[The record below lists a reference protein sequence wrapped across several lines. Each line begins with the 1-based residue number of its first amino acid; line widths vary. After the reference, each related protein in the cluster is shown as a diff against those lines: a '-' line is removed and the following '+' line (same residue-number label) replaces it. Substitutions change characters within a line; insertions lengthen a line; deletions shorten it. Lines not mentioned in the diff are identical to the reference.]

1 MGEGIPR
8 VLRLCIASQILAVLV
23 ALSIFRQF
31 DRFDQFFT
39 TSQIVIV
46 PNIIVLLVLFSGV
59 LAIIG
64 LLKGQK
70 WGFLPLYFYI
80 PAATMF
86 LNISI
91 IPILPELVPSIY
103 RNQVILGLNSVV
115 LVYSVFL
122 LLRRMDRNLLHEV

>member
-1 MGEGIPR
+1 MGKGIPR
-8 VLRLCIASQILAVLV
+8 TLRLCIASKILAVLV
-23 ALSIFRQF
+23 ALSIFRQI
-31 DRFDQFFT
+31 DRFDQFFSS
-39 TSQIVIV
+39 SQIVIV
-46 PNIIVLLVLFSGV
+46 PNIIVFLVLFSGV

-86 LNISI
+86 LKISI
-91 IPILPELVPSIY
+91 IPIVPELVPSIY
-103 RNQVILGLNSVV
+103 RNQMILGLNSVV

>member
-91 IPILPELVPSIY
+91 IPILPELVPSVY

>member
-91 IPILPELVPSIY
+91 IPILPELVLSIY

>member
-1 MGEGIPR
+1 MGKGIPR
-8 VLRLCIASQILAVLV
+8 TLRLCIASRLLAVMV
-23 ALSIFRQF
+23 ALSIFRQI
-31 DRFDQFFT
+31 DRFDQFFS

-86 LNISI
+86 FKISI
-91 IPILPELVPSIY
+91 IPIVPELAPSIY
-103 RNQVILGLNSVV
+103 RNQMILGLNSVV